1 MIMRVLKG
9 VVISIVGIPLLLIA
23 FMIGIEV
30 VGYFANHAA
39 TDRQTKELRNV
50 ILQEIDDAEI
60 IDEYSE
66 TGNTSGTGNHVDC
79 LSRISFSSDK
89 NQETIAEILD
99 TNYEYLELKSEKG
112 IYIIAARKPMVFR
125 PWDEWRQVLNVYIL
139 LIIY

>member
-23 FMIGIEV
+23 FMIVIEF

-112 IYIIAARKPMVFR
+112 IYIVT
-125 PWDEWRQVLNVYIL
+125 LNTSAPFPDNIEGH
-139 LIIY
+139 